1 MGNHGHNDRGYRNSY
16 GRRGDR
22 ERLGASSEYDAPARQ
37 RRKLPMAV
45 VLVGLILWSLLAW
58 TAYSL
63 VDPALGWLAA
73 SAGLLVDGGKD
84 IATATG
90 GKEISSILANI
101 NVSGGFWGQ
110 AIAFLG
116 VVLKPAI
123 IIVWVIGALILA
135 AASFILP
142 KIGRPFAGR
151 RH

>member
-1 MGNHGHNDRGYRNSY
+1 MGRHGHNDRGYRDSY

-22 ERLGASSEYDAPARQ
+22 ERVGGPLEYDAPARS

-45 VLVGLILWSLLAW
+45 ILVGLVLWSLLAW
-58 TAYSL
+58 IAYSL

-90 GKEISSILANI
+90 GKEVSSILANI
-101 NVSGGFWGQ
+101 NVRGGFWGQ
-110 AIAFLG
+110 AIVFLG

-123 IIVWVIGALILA
+123 VIVWVIGALILA

-142 KIGRPFAGR
+142 KIGRLFAAR